1 MLWRLNRLSSE
12 SGWGQGFD
20 LFKENIGPLI
30 LVSLVAQ
37 LLAGVS
43 FGILAGPMMAG
54 LALVTLRLVDK
65 QGKPEVSTLFEG
77 FGFFLQSFL
86 FVLVWSA
93 IMLAAYLLALATCGI
108 LIPVISVGGLF
119 IGALIMFAPYLIVE
133 KKMAFWPA
141 SMASWAM
148 VKPNIWP
155 LLGYFLVVSMIGSAG
170 SAVCGIGVIVTMPI
184 AWCMYAVAY
193 RELTAGG
200 AAPVEAAPAPE
211 PPPAPAPVPP
221 PAPEPAPAP
230 EPVPAETP
238 AADPAAGEEKV
249 E

>member
-1 MLWRLNRLSSE
+1 MATQQVKFGEWL
-12 SGWGQGFD
+12 GQGFD
-20 LFKENIGPLI
+20 LFKENIGQLI

-37 LLAGVS
+37 LLTGVS

-54 LALVTLRLVDK
+54 VVLVTLKLVDK
-65 QGKPEVSTLFEG
+65 QGKPDVSTLFEG
-77 FGFFLQSFL
+77 FGYFLQSLLFL
-86 FVLVWSA
+86 LVWGA
-93 IMLAAYLLALATCGI
+93 IMLVAYLLALATCGV
-108 LIPVISVGGLF
+108 LVPVISVGGLF
-119 IGALIMFAPYLIVE
+119 VGALIMFAPYLIVE

-200 AAPVEAAPAPE
+200 TAPAPEPPAAPAPE
-211 PPPAPAPVPP
+211 PEAAPA
-221 PAPEPAPAP
+221 
-230 EPVPAETP
+230 AEVVE
-238 AADPAAGEEKV
+238 EEKA

>member
-1 MLWRLNRLSSE
+1 MATQQVKFGEWL
-12 SGWGQGFD
+12 GQGFD

-37 LLAGVS
+37 LLAGIS
-43 FGILAGPMMAG
+43 AGILAGPMMAG
-54 LALVTLRLVDK
+54 LAIVTLNLVDK
-65 QGKPEVSTLFEG
+65 KGTPDVSTLFEG
-77 FGFFLQSFL
+77 FNYFLQSFL

-93 IMLAAYLLALATCGI
+93 IMLVAYLISLATCGI
-108 LIPVISVGGLF
+108 LVPVVSVAGLF

-133 KKMAFWPA
+133 KKLAFWPA
-141 SMASWAM
+141 SMKSMEM
-148 VKPNIWP
+148 VKPNVWP

-193 RELTAGG
+193 RELTSGGG
-200 AAPVEAAPAPE
+200 APAEAAPAPA
-211 PPPAPAPVPP
+211 PPAAPVPAP
-221 PAPEPAPAP
+221 EPEPAPA
-230 EPVPAETP
+230 EAP
-238 AADPAAGEEKV
+238 AAEPEAEVVEEETKA